1 MLLESGELNPCRNGY
16 GGEGGGGGCSLCFQ
30 IFIQNDYYNNL
41 HLGSFGQNK
50 KYQPKTSLAFN
61 DPLMS

>member
-1 MLLESGELNPCRNGY
+1 MDTVGR
-16 GGEGGGGGCSLCFQ
+16 GGGGGCSLCFQ

-61 DPLMS
+61 DPLMSW